1 METGETPKVFDRNLC
16 PISCCLKSILLSG
29 SMIRY
34 MNVSKLM
41 YADLSSN
48 LDMKTCGFPLFL
60 GKDVFASCN
69 LTQNNV
75 QRIHARYSKEGLATK
90 VTFDDFRIDGM
101 TQNKVWFYNIQG
113 LFQVIFYY
121 FKKDVQKDCLK
132 ILTDIWLQHSDDPVL
147 SEAMSVRLDE
157 ESARINLTSLGPVW
171 RDIELVNK
179 HPSDGNKHCTPN
191 THCTSNTHLNHKFSS
206 QHSSENTEGPQKHLK
221 HLNSKIVQDL
231 QHRNDDSNDL
241 HCSRAH
247 SSSQIIHISSKH
259 LNKRKHTSIQA
270 EEIYLNMST
279 KTEEIY
285 SNMSTQTEKINSN
298 MSTQTEEIYFN
309 MSTKH
314 GNIYSNMSTQTE
326 MIYSNMST
334 QTEEIYL
341 NMSIQTEKIN
351 SNMSTQ
357 SEDICFNMSTEH
369 GNIYSNMSTQNEEIY
384 SNIST
389 VEMYTDNL
397 RQTNDTI
404 VQTDGI
410 SVILEN
416 DNNYNTEE
424 ENVSKHPH
432 VITNISEQKTR
443 MEMKKTK
450 KHCEQT
456 HELVNGHYQGLKIQ
470 TENKPTIMRCPYC
483 VYLIQ
488 EKTRLH
494 PDLTNCLIKLNQF
507 LLFMYSETDEDFL
520 TLFCDVICLFLDHYP
535 NIILPV
541 TFSSELLEEF
551 RGCDSDISKNEIHDN
566 FLNFICKYVGKEL
579 NQFDSQISENVE
591 KFKENHIKCI
601 DNLPPPEEIID
612 DIFPLC
618 MKELIVHWMNPQIQT
633 CVNISEQKRFKSSP
647 DILPDFHIIQ
657 LILEFVNNSLI
668 SGVAHVVYS
677 RIRSI
682 KNATF
687 QGKEAP
693 PLRKLCPEYL
703 SGLIPICDND
713 CFSLDK
719 NLLYVKGVNLP
730 CETYINAEDKGPAF
744 GVSLKQSRRA
754 WAGQR
759 GEPGILGKGISRSRS
774 LF

>member
-29 SMIRY
+29 NMIRY

-48 LDMKTCGFPLFL
+48 LDMKTGGFPLFL
-60 GKDVFASCN
+60 SKDVFASCN

-132 ILTDIWLQHSDDPVL
+132 ILTNIWLHHNENPVL
-147 SEAMSVRLDE
+147 SETMAVKLDE
-157 ESARINLTSLGPVW
+157 ESARINLSLLGPAW
-171 RDIELVNK
+171 TDIELVNK
-179 HPSDGNKHCTPN
+179 HSSDGN
-191 THCTSNTHLNHKFSS
+191 THCTLNTHLNKKFSI
-206 QHSSENTEGPQKHLK
+206 QHSTENTTGSQKHLE
-221 HLNSKIVQDL
+221 HLNSKSVQVIPD
-231 QHRNDDSNDL
+231 HEHKTNDTNDL
-241 HCSRAH
+241 HYRKGC
-247 SSSQIIHISSKH
+247 SSSQIIHISSGH
-259 LNKRKHTSIQA
+259 SDKRKHTSTKA
-270 EEIYLNMST
+270 EEIYL
-279 KTEEIY
+279 
-285 SNMSTQTEKINSN
+285 NMSTQTEKINSN
-298 MSTQTEEIYFN
+298 MSTQTE
-309 MSTKH
+309 
-314 GNIYSNMSTQTE
+314 
-326 MIYSNMST
+326 
-334 QTEEIYL
+334 
-341 NMSIQTEKIN
+341 
-351 SNMSTQ
+351 
-357 SEDICFNMSTEH
+357 DICFSMSTEH
-369 GNIYSNMSTQNEEIY
+369 GNIYSTMSTQTEEIY
-384 SNIST
+384 SIMST
-389 VEMYTDNL
+389 GIVEMYADNL
-397 RQTNDTI
+397 RQTNTTT

-416 DNNYNTEE
+416 ESSYNIEE
-424 ENVSKHPH
+424 EESISTHPC
-432 VITNISEQKTR
+432 VITNNSKQKTS
-443 MEMKKTK
+443 MELKRTK
-450 KHCEQT
+450 NHCEQT
-456 HELVNGHYQGLKIQ
+456 SELTNDHQQGINSQ
-470 TENKPTIMRCPYC
+470 TENKSPVVRCPYC

-488 EKTRLH
+488 ENTKLN

-507 LLFMYSETDEDFL
+507 LMFMYSETDKDFL

-535 NIILPV
+535 KIILPV
-541 TFSSELLEEF
+541 TFSTELLEEF
-551 RGCDSDISKNEIHDN
+551 RGCDLDISKNAIHDK

-579 NQFDSQISENVE
+579 NQFDCQISENVE

-647 DILPDFHIIQ
+647 EILPDFHIIQ

-682 KNATF
+682 K
-687 QGKEAP
+687 
-693 PLRKLCPEYL
+693 Y
-703 SGLIPICDND
+703 
-713 CFSLDK
+713 
-719 NLLYVKGVNLP
+719 
-730 CETYINAEDKGPAF
+730 
-744 GVSLKQSRRA
+744 
-754 WAGQR
+754 
-759 GEPGILGKGISRSRS
+759 
-774 LF
+774 

>member
-1 METGETPKVFDRNLC
+1 
-16 PISCCLKSILLSG
+16 
-29 SMIRY
+29 
-34 MNVSKLM
+34 
-41 YADLSSN
+41 
-48 LDMKTCGFPLFL
+48 
-60 GKDVFASCN
+60 
-69 LTQNNV
+69 
-75 QRIHARYSKEGLATK
+75 
-90 VTFDDFRIDGM
+90 
-101 TQNKVWFYNIQG
+101 
-113 LFQVIFYY
+113 
-121 FKKDVQKDCLK
+121 
-132 ILTDIWLQHSDDPVL
+132 
-147 SEAMSVRLDE
+147 MSVRLDE

-206 QHSSENTEGPQKHLK
+206 QHNSENTEGPQKHLK

-231 QHRNDDSNDL
+231 QHRNNDSNDL

-259 LNKRKHTSIQA
+259 LNERKHTSIQA

-285 SNMSTQTEKINSN
+285 SNMSIQTEKINSN

-309 MSTKH
+309 MSTKN

-326 MIYSNMST
+326 VIYSNMST

-341 NMSIQTEKIN
+341 NMSMQTEKIN

-369 GNIYSNMSTQNEEIY
+369 GNIYSNMSTQTEEIY
-384 SNIST
+384 SNMST

-397 RQTNDTI
+397 RQTNNTT

-410 SVILEN
+410 SVILEK
-416 DNNYNTEE
+416 ES
-424 ENVSKHPH
+424 VVKHPH
-432 VITNISEQKTR
+432 VMKNNNEQKTR
-443 MEMKKTK
+443 MEMKK
-450 KHCEQT
+450 
-456 HELVNGHYQGLKIQ
+456 
-470 TENKPTIMRCPYC
+470 RCPYC
-483 VYLIQ
+483 VYLNQ
-488 EKTRLH
+488 KNTKLH

-507 LLFMYSETDEDFL
+507 LMFMYSEADENFL

-541 TFSSELLEEF
+541 TFLTELLEEF
-551 RGCDSDISKNEIHDN
+551 RGCESDISKNEIHDR
-566 FLNFICKYVGKEL
+566 FLNFICKYVGNEL
-579 NQFDSQISENVE
+579 NKFESQISENVE

-612 DIFPLC
+612 GIFPLC

-647 DILPDFHIIQ
+647 EILPDFHIIQ

-682 KNATF
+682 K
-687 QGKEAP
+687 
-693 PLRKLCPEYL
+693 Y
-703 SGLIPICDND
+703 
-713 CFSLDK
+713 
-719 NLLYVKGVNLP
+719 
-730 CETYINAEDKGPAF
+730 
-744 GVSLKQSRRA
+744 
-754 WAGQR
+754 
-759 GEPGILGKGISRSRS
+759 
-774 LF
+774 